1 MAAAKGKSVGGTQ
14 RILQKLNK
22 TIEDGE
28 YYEAHQLIRTLY
40 FRYISQKSYEDAIEI
55 VHNGACLFL
64 KHKQEGSGNDLALL
78 MIECFRTAHI
88 PVGDSALE
96 KIRSI
101 FELYES
107 GSLNRYEFIREAIKW
122 TSDTDPSLKYGHP
135 ELHLLCAHRFWKEKN
150 FSDSQYHF
158 LFTSDGQQCAAMLVE
173 NATSRGFP
181 GEADLFVT
189 QAVLQFLCLQNIIT
203 ANVVFFKYT
212 AQHPDFSGLGPPYQ
226 KPLLNFVW
234 FLLLVIERKGSLSQF
249 TVLCEKYQ
257 PSIERDPVY
266 KEYLDKIGQLF
277 FGVPPKPSNKGMM
290 GGILGDLMQTLMG
303 GDDGNS
309 ASASQSTVIE
319 SEEVD

>member
-101 FELYES
+101 FELYEP

-189 QAVLQFLCLQNIIT
+189 QAVLQ
-203 ANVVFFKYT
+203 
-212 AQHPDFSGLGPPYQ
+212 
-226 KPLLNFVW
+226 
-234 FLLLVIERKGSLSQF
+234 KGSLSQF